1 MVLLYF
7 KNQYNSH
14 SQQSGDSNV
23 QKNVLFELHVQK
35 VQVFNF
41 ILVDDPNQH
50 EEADVKAEDIFVINV
65 FIVQKNWRC

>member
-23 QKNVLFELHVQK
+23 RKNVLFIFELHVQK

-65 FIVQKNWRC
+65 FIVQKN